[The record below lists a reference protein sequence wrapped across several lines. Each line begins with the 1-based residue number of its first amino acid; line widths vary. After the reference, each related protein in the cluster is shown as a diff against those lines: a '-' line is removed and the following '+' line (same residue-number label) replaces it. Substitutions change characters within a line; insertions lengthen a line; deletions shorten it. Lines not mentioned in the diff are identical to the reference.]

1 MNRQTFARS
10 TIAAAVLVVVAGLY
24 VHSNGIGSGISDANA
39 ANVVTTPLASTPPSP
54 PVAAPTGNVIAMPTD
69 FSSIVERAG
78 PAVVNI
84 SVTGSAKASDASST
98 EGGSGQLDPN
108 DPLSQFFKRFGPQ
121 LQIPHG
127 PQIMRGLGSG
137 FIISSDGLILTNAHV
152 VDGAQEVTVK
162 LTDRREFK
170 AKVLGS
176 DKQSDIAVIRI
187 AAKNL
192 PIVQIGNPALTK
204 VGEPVLAIGS
214 PYGFENTATAG
225 IVSAK
230 SRSLPD
236 DNYVPFIQTDVAVN
250 PGNSGGPLFNIKGQ
264 VIGINS
270 QIYSQTGGY
279 QGLSFSIP
287 INVAMNVEQQLVQH
301 GKVTR
306 GHLGVS
312 VQEVDQ
318 ALANSF
324 GLPKA
329 EGALV
334 GSVDKGG
341 PAEKGGLETGD
352 VILRFNGQQIDRSA
366 DLPEF
371 VADSKPGTTANI
383 DVVRNGKPKSLAIKV
398 GQMEVGKLAANDAN
412 GGAQG
417 RLGLAV
423 RPLSPD
429 ERQQAGVTGGLV
441 VGEVSGPSALAG
453 IQAGDVI
460 LSVNGTAVSSAE
472 QLRQLANKAGKNVAL
487 LVQRDGQKIFVP
499 LTLS

>member
-1 MNRQTFARS
+1 M
-10 TIAAAVLVVVAGLY
+10 
-24 VHSNGIGSGISDANA
+24 
-39 ANVVTTPLASTPPSP
+39 
-54 PVAAPTGNVIAMPTD
+54 
-69 FSSIVERAG
+69 
-78 PAVVNI
+78 
-84 SVTGSAKASDASST
+84 
-98 EGGSGQLDPN
+98 
-108 DPLSQFFKRFGPQ
+108 
-121 LQIPHG
+121 
-127 PQIMRGLGSG
+127 
-137 FIISSDGLILTNAHV
+137 
-152 VDGAQEVTVK
+152 
-162 LTDRREFK
+162 
-170 AKVLGS
+170 
-176 DKQSDIAVIRI
+176 
-187 AAKNL
+187 
-192 PIVQIGNPALTK
+192 
-204 VGEPVLAIGS
+204 
-214 PYGFENTATAG
+214 
-225 IVSAK
+225 
-230 SRSLPD
+230 
-236 DNYVPFIQTDVAVN
+236 
-250 PGNSGGPLFNIKGQ
+250 
-264 VIGINS
+264 IGINS

-398 GQMEVGKLAANDAN
+398 GEMEVGKLAANDAN

-423 RPLSPD
+423 RPLNPD

-499 LTLS
+499 LTLG

>member
-1 MNRQTFARS
+1 MNRHTFARS
-10 TIAAAVLVVVAGLY
+10 TIAAAVLVVVAGIY
-24 VHSNGIGSGISDANA
+24 VHSNGIGSSMSNASA
-39 ANVVTTPLASTPPSP
+39 ANVVTTPLTPTLPSAP
-54 PVAAPTGNVIAMPTD
+54 LAATGGVTAVATD
-69 FSSIVERAG
+69 FSTIVERAG

-84 SVTGSAKASDASST
+84 SVTGSAKASDVSNS

-121 LQIPHG
+121 LPAPHG

-192 PIVQIGNPALTK
+192 PTVQIGNPALTK

-287 INVAMNVEQQLVQH
+287 INVAMNVEQQLLQH

-312 VQEVDQ
+312 VQEVNQ

-341 PAEKGGLETGD
+341 PAAKGGLETGD

-371 VADSKPGTTANI
+371 VADSKPGTIANI

-398 GQMEVGKLAANDAN
+398 GEMEVSKLAANTAA

-429 ERQQAGVTGGLV
+429 ERQQAGVIGGLV
-441 VGEVSGPSALAG
+441 VGEASGPSALAG

-472 QLRQLANKAGKNVAL
+472 QLRQLSNKAGKNIAL

-499 LTLS
+499 LTLG